1 MVRVGRESGR
11 SGSASGRSVDGRFW
25 VGRHREKGLM
35 VFDRSLGPTPRGG
48 VYLFHVSLGR
58 VIGFRRE
65 IIREPE
71 HWSTPDEDEARRA
84 VASYTTCAVRPSG
97 AGSVFRESVCFECRA
112 SVDSMVSE
120 KCASCG
126 VADVCRLRCVWV
138 QLRRFR
144 FGLKPWVRSRGGR
157 GRRRLRRSGAVIGRP
172 RRGLSAPQSFPCHEN
187 AADVARRAP
196 VNRDL
201 RRSVH

>member
-1 MVRVGRESGR
+1 MTTSDGRPPGFGTQDDPEGLHTGGNAVVGVGRESGR
-11 SGSASGRSVDGRFW
+11 SRFASGRAIDGRFW

-35 VFDRSLGPTPRGG
+35 VFDKLLARTPRGG

-58 VIGFRRE
+58 VIGFRSE

-71 HWSTPDEDEARRA
+71 HWSRPDEDEARRA

-97 AGSVFRESVCFECRA
+97 AGSRFRKAACFSCRA

-126 VADVCRLRCVWV
+126 WLTCAACGAC
-138 QLRRFR
+138 
-144 FGLKPWVRSRGGR
+144 GCSYGG
-157 GRRRLRRSGAVIGRP
+157 
-172 RRGLSAPQSFPCHEN
+172 FD
-187 AADVARRAP
+187 AA
-196 VNRDL
+196 
-201 RRSVH
+201 